1 MGKSEGK
8 FMERSSTEKISP
20 LRKRG
25 GARREA
31 GRENKRERGK
41 QK

>member
-25 GARREA
+25 ARREA